1 MDERRGL
8 RIPVQVKRRG
18 EAGGGGSAAGENPPT
33 PDVEPAAE
41 QGAVCEA
48 EAQAE
53 LQALTGKLAEKEEE
67 LASWQDRALRLQAEM
82 DNFRKLQRR
91 IADDQVQTERERLL
105 RAFLRV
111 GDDLERALRAA
122 EADPG
127 AILEGVRL
135 IHQSFM
141 LVLQQHD
148 VLPIDAQ
155 GQAFDPNRH
164 EAVTMTPAPAGAE
177 GEPRVAEVLETGYVL
192 GDRLLRPAK
201 VVVQR

>member
-1 MDERRGL
+1 MSDYYQQQLTMYLMRREQRKQAQSDDE
-8 RIPVQVKRRG
+8 
-18 EAGGGGSAAGENPPT
+18 ENSGGPA
-33 PDVEPAAE
+33 VE
-41 QGAVCEA
+41 Q
-48 EAQAE
+48 
-53 LQALTGKLAEKEEE
+53 K
-67 LASWQDRALRLQAEM
+67 RALLAR
-82 DNFRKLQRR
+82 LQRR